1 MGHIHVSVT
10 NEVTPLITPK
20 ILIDVDHSSTRMTLN
35 RTGSLT
41 YMSDQTSK
49 LNIIF
54 GVYKTKNVFTVTQF
68 VLTVLEILIVNLCS
82 KNHDLLVLF
91 VFLVQSTGEGDQGH
105 GWSYEVQ
112 DSQELN
118 QNVLT
123 SHGRSIV
130 QTDSLT
136 LVNLSFFI
144 VQSTE
149 SGQIST

>member
-1 MGHIHVSVT
+1 M
-10 NEVTPLITPK
+10 
-20 ILIDVDHSSTRMTLN
+20 
-35 RTGSLT
+35 
-41 YMSDQTSK
+41 
-49 LNIIF
+49 
-54 GVYKTKNVFTVTQF
+54 
-68 VLTVLEILIVNLCS
+68 
-82 KNHDLLVLF
+82 
-91 VFLVQSTGEGDQGH
+91 STGEGDQGH

-123 SHGRSIV
+123 SHGGSIV